1 MPAAGDR
8 KNNSTLVREHLLRLW
23 KVLRLVG
30 NVMKLPRRNILQ
42 LVTAAALL
50 PTSSRF
56 VLAQNYPARPVHLI
70 AGFPPGG
77 VVDLM
82 ARLIGQWLSQRL
94 GQQFVI
100 ENRTGASSNMATEF
114 VARASPDGYTLL
126 LESSANSWNTAIYD
140 NLKFDF
146 IHDIAP
152 VASLVRAGGVM
163 EVHPSVPVRT
173 VSEFISYA
181 KANPGKINMAS
192 AGPGSG
198 PHLYGELFKVMAGVD
213 LATVHFRG
221 SGPALPELLSGRIQV
236 MFDPVASSI
245 GYIRAGQLR
254 PLGVTTATR
263 INVLPDVPSIGDFVP
278 GYEASGWDG
287 IGVPANTPPQINEI
301 LNREVNAALA
311 DSSFRARLTDLGWE
325 PFASSP
331 AEFGKFIIEY
341 TNKWDKVIRAAG
353 IRLE

>member
-1 MPAAGDR
+1 
-8 KNNSTLVREHLLRLW
+8 
-23 KVLRLVG
+23 
-30 NVMKLPRRNILQ
+30 MKLRRRKILQ
-42 LVTAAALL
+42 LATAAALL
-50 PTSSRF
+50 PTTSRF

-77 VVDLM
+77 SVDIV
-82 ARLIGQWLSQRL
+82 ARLIGQWLSLRL

-100 ENRTGASSNMATEF
+100 ENRGGASSNIATEF
-114 VARASPDGYTLL
+114 VARANPDGYALL
-126 LESSANSWNTAIYD
+126 VVSAVNAWNTAIYD

-146 IHDIAP
+146 IRDIAP
-152 VASLVRAGGVM
+152 VASLERGGGVM
-163 EVHPSVPVRT
+163 VVNPTVPVKT
-173 VSEFISYA
+173 VSEFISHA

-192 AGPGSG
+192 AGPGSAS
-198 PHLYGELFKVMAGVD
+198 HLYGELFKVMADVD
-213 LATVHFRG
+213 LVTVHFRG
-221 SGPALPELLSGRIQV
+221 GGPALPELISGRIQV
-236 MFDPVASSI
+236 GFDPVVSSI

-287 IGVPANTPPQINEI
+287 IGVPANTPPQIIEI

-311 DSSFRARLTDLGWE
+311 DSSFRARLVDFGWE